1 MPFAPSGA
9 HLKPPSAIVP
19 PVFVAALHSLHG
31 DPEGFGRLALAFC
44 ANNPGYGIEHVRG
57 VRELPAISGTR
68 IAFLHGGSGDA
79 RMEQANGTERLT
91 SPFTLGD
98 VVLLRAH
105 ETLRADAPF
114 DAVVFATPEPF
125 AAELPTFLRPDAD
138 TDVGDQPGGCA
149 TDAGAYRRILLTW
162 SESAGPYT
170 YRALNAHRV
179 RMDDSFSHF
188 HPREG
193 GFDELYLVQ
202 GGLPGAAVLHSADVE
217 RILAPES
224 VTAAEA
230 ADLIQRVPVA
240 VGDLVYIPRGEMHR
254 GVGGVLAH
262 VVTVPGFVPG
272 RELGLDHCLRAIN
285 ERLGLSGEA
294 ALPYHVAASAS
305 QIVR

>member
-1 MPFAPSGA
+1 M
-9 HLKPPSAIVP
+9 
-19 PVFVAALHSLHG
+19 FVAALHSLHG
-31 DPEGFGRLALAFC
+31 DSEGFGRLALAFC

-57 VRELPAISGTR
+57 VRELPAADGSR
-68 IAFLHGGSGDA
+68 VVFLHGGRGKADVA
-79 RMEQANGTERLT
+79 RAS
-91 SPFTLGD
+91 SPLTLGD
-98 VVLLRAH
+98 VVLLHPGAS
-105 ETLRADAPF
+105 LRADAPF

-125 AAELPTFLRPDAD
+125 AADLPTFLRPDAD
-138 TDVGDQPGGCA
+138 AAVGDQPGGCA
-149 TDAGAYRRILLTW
+149 TDAAAYRRILLTW
-162 SESAGPYT
+162 NKSAGPYT

-188 HPREG
+188 HPRAD

-202 GGLPGAAVLHSADVE
+202 ATEPGAAVLHSSEVE

-230 ADLIQRVPVA
+230 RDLIQRVPVA

-285 ERLGLSGEA
+285 ERLGLSGET